1 MELHGLLGTSDGYA
15 VADSFA
21 LYQIATG
28 HTPAASSLK
37 AAVSAR
43 EFHLVIPSV
52 TFAVS
57 CSMRTCWDEY
67 CAKGHQ
73 FGTGSAVQSLV
84 DRGSVDIVELSPDD
98 AVSAGKLYARC
109 ADQRVEGA
117 EVLAAC
123 HASHLAHV
131 RGTLL
136 LSTSRAAYCYPAA
149 VERSGPVRLI

>member
-37 AAVSAR
+37 AAISAR
-43 EFHLVIPSV
+43 EFRLVIPSV

-57 CSMRTCWDEY
+57 CAMRTCWDEY
-67 CAKGHQ
+67 CTKGHQ
-73 FGTGSAVQSLV
+73 FGTGTSVQSLV
-84 DRGSVDIVELSPDD
+84 DRGGVDILELSPDE

-123 HASHLAHV
+123 HASRLAQA
-131 RGTLL
+131 RGALL
-136 LSTSRAAYCYPAA
+136 LSTRRAAYCYPAS
-149 VERSGPVRLI
+149 VGSSGRIGVI